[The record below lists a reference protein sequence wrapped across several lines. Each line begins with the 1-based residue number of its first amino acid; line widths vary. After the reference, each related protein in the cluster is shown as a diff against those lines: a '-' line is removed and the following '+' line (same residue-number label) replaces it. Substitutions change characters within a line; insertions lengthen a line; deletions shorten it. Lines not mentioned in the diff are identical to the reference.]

1 MPRASRKTA
10 PRGGR
15 PLPSPGG
22 LRADGRVPSVLK
34 AIAHRRPARSE
45 LIDALHEAKA
55 EAQELRE
62 RLLTVSAELEGTRQ
76 SYFELFDLAPVG
88 YVVLDGA
95 GVVRE
100 LNLTA
105 CQMLG
110 ASRSTLIDHP
120 LVGIVVRE
128 DIRRFLDHMRR
139 CRNDICPIET
149 EVRMQLRT
157 GGTLPVQLT
166 SRRSAAGERPLFQT
180 VLIDLTERQRLEEAR
195 MGAERERQA
204 READGRVAL
213 ARADAKDQFIA
224 VVSHELRTP
233 LTPVLLAARDLAR
246 RTDLPPG
253 VRRLLEIIHRNV
265 LAEARLIDDLLEATR
280 WTVGTLRLDRR
291 PVNLHE
297 ALGEVIE
304 SMQDELD
311 AHALSLRFEL
321 AAQRA
326 VVQADV
332 GRLKQV
338 FANLLN
344 NAIKFT
350 PPGGYLRLASADRP
364 EGWVRI
370 EVSDSG
376 IGISPEAIE
385 RLFEPFERAGPD
397 DAAARSGLGL
407 GLAICRGIIR
417 QHGGRVWAE
426 SAGPG
431 HGASFFVELPG
442 AGSAQVTAGRLA
454 SAAEPGGGDEPP
466 KLLLVEDDEDTAAM
480 LAMLLGEHG
489 FRVSVSHS
497 LNQARELASERWD
510 LVVSDISLP
519 DGSGLELLEL
529 GDGVRSA
536 ATRIAL
542 SGYGATSDVEASLRA
557 GFTAHLVK
565 PVEMDQLLSEL
576 GLRGAATHA
585 GSQLKAH
592 GS

>member
-1 MPRASRKTA
+1 MANRSKASSPHGR
-10 PRGGR
+10 R
-15 PLPSPGG
+15 PLPAPHAG
-22 LRADGRVPSVLK
+22 RRVQPDGDTRSGSG
-34 AIAHRRPARSE
+34 RRHASRSD
-45 LIDALHEAKA
+45 LLDALEEA
-55 EAQELRE
+55 EAEAGVLRE
-62 RLLTVSAELEGTRQ
+62 RLLTVSAELEATRQ
-76 SYFELFDLAPVG
+76 NYLELFDMAPVG
-88 YVVLDGA
+88 YVVLDDG
-95 GVVRE
+95 GVIQE

-110 ASRSTLIDHP
+110 ASRAALIDHP
-120 LVGIVVRE
+120 LVDMVAGE
-128 DIRRFLDHMRR
+128 DTRRFLDHMRR
-139 CRNDICPIET
+139 CRNDLGPIET
-149 EVRMQLRT
+149 EVRLQLQT

-195 MGAERERQA
+195 LAAERERQA
-204 READGRVAL
+204 READGRVAQ

-297 ALGEVIE
+297 ALGEVVE

-350 PPGGYLRLASADRP
+350 PPGGCLRLASADRP
-364 EGWVRI
+364 EGSVRI

-376 IGISPEAIE
+376 IGIPPEAIE

-442 AGSAQVTAGRLA
+442 AGSVQVSAGRLA
-454 SAAEPGGGDEPP
+454 SPASGAEEPP

-497 LNQARELASERWD
+497 LHQARELASERWD
-510 LVVSDISLP
+510 VVVSDISLP

-565 PVEMDQLLSEL
+565 PVEMEQLLSEL
-576 GLRGAATHA
+576 GLRGDATGA